1 MVEARDVSF
10 ELGLL
15 VLGFLQCYIP
25 PLYNLIIIDLL
36 VHPLLQA
43 RLHHLGLVLPVYHV
57 LLQIG
62 FLQLAEVALLL
73 EEEGVLLDEEFFV
86 GVAALFKWL
95 QHYLRSRWLRKP
107 RRRISL
113 IRRLIKE
120 WHRRVLLV
128 LGSEG

>member
-25 PLYNLIIIDLL
+25 PLYNLIIINLL

-43 RLHHLGLVLPVYHV
+43 RLHHFGLVLPVNHV

-62 FLQLAEVALLL
+62 FLQLA
-73 EEEGVLLDEEFFV
+73 
-86 GVAALFKWL
+86 
-95 QHYLRSRWLRKP
+95 
-107 RRRISL
+107 
-113 IRRLIKE
+113 
-120 WHRRVLLV
+120 
-128 LGSEG
+128 